1 MKWPVLNL
9 RLTAREVA
17 DEAGVSITSCQQI
30 STENLDLQL
39 VAAQF
44 FSRLLS
50 EEQTQ
55 ERLEFSQELLD
66 GENTS
71 L

>member
-1 MKWPVLNL
+1 VKSSVLNL

-30 STENLDLQL
+30 STENLDLKR

-44 FSRLLS
+44 LSRLLS

-55 ERLEFSQELLD
+55 KRLEFRKELLD

>member
-1 MKWPVLNL
+1 M
-9 RLTAREVA
+9 A
-17 DEAGVSITSCQQI
+17 DDASISKTSCQDI
-30 STENLDLQL
+30 STVNLGMQR

-44 FSRLLS
+44 VPRLLS

-55 ERLEFSQELLD
+55 KRLEVSQELLD
-66 GENTS
+66 RANTK

>member
-1 MKWPVLNL
+1 M

-17 DEAGVSITSCQQI
+17 DEAGISKTSCKQI
-30 STENLDLQL
+30 STEDLDLQR
-39 VAAQF
+39 VGAQF
-44 FSRLLS
+44 VPRLLS

-55 ERLEFSQELLD
+55 KHLEVSQELLD
-66 GENTS
+66 GQNTS

>member
-1 MKWPVLNL
+1 MQ
-9 RLTAREVA
+9 R
-17 DEAGVSITSCQQI
+17 
-30 STENLDLQL
+30 

-44 FSRLLS
+44 VPRLLS

-55 ERLEFSQELLD
+55 TRLEVSQEFLD
-66 GENTS
+66 RANTS